1 MKKFRAL
8 VPTLIAVV
16 TLLACTKKEAATTE
30 NTTAPA
36 AKEVP
41 AVAPVAPASSAAPA
55 PAAAAAPASGIA
67 SAEGEHSGVTL
78 VVQELK
84 RTSGGTVSL
93 KFSINNASSA
103 TLDYGY
109 NYGEHNRTSDFA
121 SVGGVVLIDEAN
133 KKKYFVV
140 RDSEGQCV
148 CSRDLKDQRAGETRN
163 LWARFPAPPD
173 DVQKVSVV
181 IPHFSPMDDVPLSR

>member
-1 MKKFRAL
+1 MKTFRA
-8 VPTLIAVV
+8 IAPVIIVAV
-16 TLLACTKKEAATTE
+16 TLLACAKKEAANTE
-30 NTTAPA
+30 SASAPAVKEAPA
-36 AKEVP
+36 A
-41 AVAPVAPASSAAPA
+41 APVAPASTAAP
-55 PAAAAAPASGIA
+55 PTAAAPPTGIA
-67 SAEGEHSGVTL
+67 SAEGEQSGVTL

-93 KFSINNASSA
+93 KFSVTNASTE

-109 NYGEHNRTSDFA
+109 NYGENNRTSDFA
-121 SVGGVVLIDEAN
+121 SVGGVVLVDEAN

-148 CSRDLKDQRAGETRN
+148 CSRGLKDQHAGETRN

-181 IPHFSPMDDVPLSR
+181 VPHFSPMD